1 MTITLYTEGFINA
14 SHSLPH
20 YKGACA
26 QSHGHTWKI
35 AVWIRGEEAQ
45 LDAVG
50 ILWDYNNLY
59 TLITEYDH
67 HNLNECMT
75 EAPTAESMTLQVYSK
90 FKTQSPHLSFRIRV
104 YESVVPTESYAEVGD
119 F

>member
-1 MTITLYTEGFINA
+1 MTITLYTEGFLNA

-20 YKGACA
+20 YNGPCT
-26 QSHGHTWKI
+26 QLHGHTWKI
-35 AVWIRGEEAQ
+35 AVWVRGEETQ
-45 LDAVG
+45 LDPAG

-67 HNLNECMT
+67 HNLNECMNVS
-75 EAPTAESMTLQVYSK
+75 PTAERMALEVYSK
-90 FKTQSPHLSFRIRV
+90 FKTQSHQLLFRVRI